1 MGNTVSVNNHNN
13 SKKRHRAPSYED
25 EQDEE
30 NHIQGYSASTS
41 KKKISGTV
49 ALGAG
54 SYWGTE
60 KFIRS
65 DFKSMFPKTIK
76 EAHVGFMS
84 PNPSHS
90 LSKKSPTYEHVCA
103 GDTGYVEVL
112 YLELN
117 NPTHELFEALIRFF
131 FQFHDPT
138 TKNRQGNDRGFQY
151 ASYIFTSD
159 DAQARIARKVRD
171 ELQHLINI
179 RLVSCYSTKVVHTN
193 IVPMKK
199 FFKGPKSHQKY
210 LERNVRGYCN
220 HRLRFR
226 HWPQLLSERVVDQ

>member
-1 MGNTVSVNNHNN
+1 MGNKVSLSAHNN
-13 SKKRHRAPSYED
+13 KKHQRVSAPYDDGD
-25 EQDEE
+25 EQDKE
-30 NHIQGYSASTS
+30 NYNACSSTTAHP
-41 KKKISGTV
+41 KQISGTV

-54 SYWGTE
+54 CYWGTE

-84 PNPSHS
+84 PADPIRSRKN
-90 LSKKSPTYEHVCA
+90 PTYEQVCA

-112 YLELN
+112 HLELN
-117 NPTHELFEALIRFF
+117 NPTPELFEALIRFF

-138 TKNRQGNDRGFQY
+138 TKDRQGNDRGFQY

-159 DAQARIARKVRD
+159 DEQARIARKVRD
-171 ELQHLINI
+171 ELQRLINL
-179 RLVSCYSTKVVHTN
+179 RLVSCYSTNAVRTN
-193 IVPMKK
+193 VAPMNK
-199 FFKGPKSHQKY
+199 FYKGPKSHQKY
-210 LERNVRGYCN
+210 LERNVHGYCN

-226 HWPQLLSERVVDQ
+226 RWPQLLS